1 MLNIRYGMKFMAKH
15 VVFMG
20 TADTT
25 NDGMH
30 FILETVWVAYKGRR
44 EGYVMTPAMAMKR
57 VRGKNTPS
65 ILLCYTLRFQASIY
79 FYSR

>member
-30 FILETVWVAYKGRR
+30 FIFETVWVAYKREKRR
-44 EGYVMTPAMAMKR
+44 VCDDASNGHEESERQKYPLNSAMLYSPI
-57 VRGKNTPS
+57 PS
-65 ILLCYTLRFQASIY
+65 VYLFL
-79 FYSR
+79 